1 VEDKMD
7 IKVVVRNCEI
17 KQAENDYI
25 LEKVENLSR
34 FGLNPKNIVVT
45 VKKEGFNYDVELF
58 LNALSKNFVIEKKG
72 EKVTEVIDII
82 VEKMA
87 VNLIKHK
94 DKVKDHK
101 KQKINVD
108 INEDLVNDVK
118 VVYKNVDSL
127 ESLSNTQAIDKL
139 VNSKNSFLVFRD
151 LYTDVLSIAIKKED
165 VIEIIEG

>member
-1 VEDKMD
+1 MD
-7 IKVVVRNCEI
+7 IKVVVRNFEI

-45 VKKEGFNYDVELF
+45 IKKEGFNYDVELF

-139 VNSKNSFLVFRD
+139 VNSQNSFLVFRD